1 MLTEKVKEGNTIV
14 KARLTVR
21 GDLEMTDDIQ
31 TDSPTVRKSN
41 IKLVLMASAR
51 QHFNMKSQDVS
62 SAFLQSKPI
71 ERDIFIRPPR
81 ERRIPGVVWRLKKT
95 VYGLV
100 DASRGFYLNFSQN
113 LMDLGCEKMK
123 MDPAMFIYFDEDKN
137 TEEVKEPV
145 GLAVTH
151 VDDML
156 SAGENK
162 FEMDVINKMKS
173 AFKFGSEEELDFRY
187 VGLNIV
193 QFKEGIK
200 VDNNHYV
207 QAMELPNME
216 LVKNINLDTVM
227 NNEGQTE
234 FRSVM
239 GKLTALAHTSR
250 PDICF
255 EIKVLASKFGKANK
269 RDLQTALRR
278 MIKLKSEDTT
288 MCFPDLGMDL
298 ANWVLVGFGD
308 AGVKSMP
315 DKITSVGGHVMAL
328 CNKENNRCCILSWK
342 SKKIRR
348 KVISS
353 LAGEALA
360 MIVTIGE
367 IVYTRAVLEQLYGKR
382 VNMIPSIVVTDSK
395 NLEEAIHSTS
405 LVEDSWLVPDIAVI
419 KEAVEEK
426 TVTHVRRVKSQEMLA
441 NCLTKAGASGTELLN
456 VLRIGEYKLPGGWV

>member
-1 MLTEKVKEGNTIV
+1 
-14 KARLTVR
+14 
-21 GDLEMTDDIQ
+21 
-31 TDSPTVRKSN
+31 
-41 IKLVLMASAR
+41 
-51 QHFNMKSQDVS
+51 
-62 SAFLQSKPI
+62 
-71 ERDIFIRPPR
+71 
-81 ERRIPGVVWRLKKT
+81 
-95 VYGLV
+95 
-100 DASRGFYLNFSQN
+100 
-113 LMDLGCEKMK
+113 
-123 MDPAMFIYFDEDKN
+123 
-137 TEEVKEPV
+137 
-145 GLAVTH
+145 
-151 VDDML
+151 
-156 SAGENK
+156 
-162 FEMDVINKMKS
+162 
-173 AFKFGSEEELDFRY
+173 
-187 VGLNIV
+187 
-193 QFKEGIK
+193 
-200 VDNNHYV
+200 
-207 QAMELPNME
+207 ME

-360 MIVTIGE
+360 MIVTIGV

-395 NLEEAIHSTS
+395 NLEEAIQSTS

>member
-1 MLTEKVKEGNTIV
+1 
-14 KARLTVR
+14 
-21 GDLEMTDDIQ
+21 
-31 TDSPTVRKSN
+31 
-41 IKLVLMASAR
+41 
-51 QHFNMKSQDVS
+51 
-62 SAFLQSKPI
+62 
-71 ERDIFIRPPR
+71 
-81 ERRIPGVVWRLKKT
+81 
-95 VYGLV
+95 
-100 DASRGFYLNFSQN
+100 
-113 LMDLGCEKMK
+113 
-123 MDPAMFIYFDEDKN
+123 MFIYFDEDKN

-162 FEMDVINKMKS
+162 FEMDVLNKMKS

-207 QAMELPNME
+207 QAMELPHME

-315 DKITSVGGHVMAL
+315 DKITSVGGHVMAF
-328 CNKENNRCCILSWK
+328 CNK
-342 SKKIRR
+342 
-348 KVISS
+348 
-353 LAGEALA
+353 
-360 MIVTIGE
+360 
-367 IVYTRAVLEQLYGKR
+367 KR
-382 VNMIPSIVVTDSK
+382 
-395 NLEEAIHSTS
+395 
-405 LVEDSWLVPDIAVI
+405 
-419 KEAVEEK
+419 
-426 TVTHVRRVKSQEMLA
+426 
-441 NCLTKAGASGTELLN
+441 
-456 VLRIGEYKLPGGWV
+456 